1 MAETPA
7 WPLRVRRAASLPH
20 PCPRPL
26 HGPHLT
32 ASCRP
37 GFLPNLRPP
46 HRLPQGLFHSLA
58 SPCSRLPALPVSP
71 DGTVVWACRAV
82 RQSILRESENVAA
95 LKAQST
101 LWVAPGLLP
110 PRTAL
115 SLSARR
121 ASGTAGPCTAWSCVV
136 SLAAVFLNGDL
147 PGGASGHLLVLYVC
161 DRHRGRAG
169 RTPQPASPSP
179 YTCFPGAHTV
189 HTCRMWRVG
198 RSESRAERLP
208 EAPSRRL
215 QQDGSRGFSSPDS
228 RSDTEGERQ
237 GAAQCPEALIWWGRV
252 PETPHTRPQ
261 EQSKGSC
268 PLSPPSRTPRG
279 EPPSRTFFSGV
290 PTPEAPVHV
299 HGWEGLL
306 ARSLCPGPASC
317 RSHRR

>member
-7 WPLRVRRAASLPH
+7 WPLRVQRAASLPH

-37 GFLPNLRPP
+37 GFLPDLRPP

-82 RQSILRESENVAA
+82 RQSILRGSENVAA
-95 LKAQST
+95 LKAQSI
-101 LWVAPGLLP
+101 LWVAPGLPP

-115 SLSARR
+115 SLSARC
-121 ASGTAGPCTAWSCVV
+121 ASGTAGPCTAWFCLV

-169 RTPQPASPSP
+169 RTPQPASPS
-179 YTCFPGAHTV
+179 HTLAFLG
-189 HTCRMWRVG
+189 HTLCTRVG
-198 RSESRAERLP
+198 CGVSATVRA
-208 EAPSRRL
+208 
-215 QQDGSRGFSSPDS
+215 
-228 RSDTEGERQ
+228 
-237 GAAQCPEALIWWGRV
+237 V
-252 PETPHTRPQ
+252 
-261 EQSKGSC
+261 
-268 PLSPPSRTPRG
+268 
-279 EPPSRTFFSGV
+279 
-290 PTPEAPVHV
+290 
-299 HGWEGLL
+299 
-306 ARSLCPGPASC
+306 
-317 RSHRR
+317 